1 MVAKRMS
8 NVPESGTVKMSN
20 LVSRLKAEGA
30 DIISFNI
37 GEPDFNTPSNIT
49 QACIKGLEEH
59 FTHYTPS
66 AGIPELRKAVAD
78 RLQRDNHIPCKDR
91 HVLITPTKQ
100 AIFMTMLAMVEAGD
114 EVIVPDPEWG
124 TFDACARLAGAN
136 VKYATLDQDEQYRM
150 TPERVMEQI
159 TPRTKLL
166 VMNSPSNPCGAVLDE
181 SDVKGIADIAKDH
194 DISVLT
200 DEIYERLIFEGRNRS
215 IASLPGMFERTIT
228 IGGMSKTYAMTG
240 WRLGWAVAP
249 DPIFKELNKLQTQ
262 SITCVTSFVQY
273 AGVEALKG
281 PQDSVNEMFMEFK
294 ARRDLIHELMSD
306 IPSLHCEKPKGA
318 FYLFPSF
325 DQKMSSE
332 DMATYLLEKAHV
344 AVTPGIA
351 FGPAGEGKIRISYAA
366 SRDEIREGMDR
377 IRKALAKLG

>member
-8 NVPESGTVKMSN
+8 NVPESGTVKIGN
-20 LVSRLKAEGA
+20 LVSRLKQEGA
-30 DIISFNI
+30 DIISFNM
-37 GEPDFNTPSNIT
+37 GEPDFNTPANIT
-49 QACIKGLEEH
+49 EACVEGLEKH

-66 AGIPELRKAVAD
+66 AGIPELRKAVAE
-78 RLQRDNHIPCKDR
+78 RMQRYNHIPCKDR
-91 HVLITPTKQ
+91 NVLITPTKQ
-100 AIFMTMLAMVEAGD
+100 AIFMTMLAMVEEGD
-114 EVIVPDPEWG
+114 EVIIPDPEWG
-124 TFDACARLAGAN
+124 TFDACARLAGAT
-136 VKYATLDQDEQYRM
+136 VKHATLDPEEQYRM
-150 TPERVMEQI
+150 TPEKVMDQV

-166 VMNSPSNPCGAVLDE
+166 VINSPSNPCGAVLDHA
-181 SDVKGIADIAKDH
+181 DVKGIADIAQDH
-194 DISVLT
+194 DICVLT
-200 DEIYERLIFEGRNRS
+200 DEIYERLIFEGKNHS
-215 IASLPGMFERTIT
+215 IASFPDMFDRTIT

-249 DPIFKELNKLQTQ
+249 EPIFKELNKLQTQ

-273 AGVEALKG
+273 AGVEALNG
-281 PQDSVNEMFMEFK
+281 PQNAVDEMFHEFK
-294 ARRDLIHELMSD
+294 ERRDLIYELMSE

-325 DQKMSSE
+325 DQKISSE

-366 SRDEIREGMDR
+366 SREEIAEGMDR
-377 IRKALAKLG
+377 MKKALARL